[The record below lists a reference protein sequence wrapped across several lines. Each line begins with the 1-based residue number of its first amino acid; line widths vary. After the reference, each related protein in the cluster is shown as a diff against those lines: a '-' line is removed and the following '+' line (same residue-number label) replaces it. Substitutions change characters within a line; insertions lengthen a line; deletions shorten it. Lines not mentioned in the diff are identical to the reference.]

1 MDEKA
6 RLRKVVL
13 ERRERADD
21 RTAHSEAIG
30 RLVTGL
36 KEYAEASTISWF
48 VGVKSEVMT
57 LPMVADALAARRRV
71 ALPWVAPDELKL
83 ALVGSLEEVE
93 PAPFGLL
100 EPKEAL
106 RQDQARAVPPADVDF
121 FVVPGVAFDRH
132 GGRLGHGRGYYDRLL
147 AHARPDATLAGLCF
161 EVQLVDE
168 VPMSGH
174 DVRLDY
180 VVTELGVYDATKG
193 VRIG

>member
-30 RLVTGL
+30 RFVTGL
-36 KEYAEASTISWF
+36 PEYAGARTISWF

-106 RQDQARAVPPADVDF
+106 RQDQARAVPPGDVDF

-168 VPMSGH
+168 VPMLEH

-180 VVTELGVYDATKG
+180 VVTEQGVYDAVRG

>member
-147 AHARPDATLAGLCF
+147 AHARPDATVAGLCF
-161 EVQLVDE
+161 EVQLVDA
-168 VPMSGH
+168 VPMAEH